1 MPHLPSTSADRTRRN
16 DDWPHLVERPGWP
29 RIPGGFPPRPI
40 GGLDATFARES
51 VVLLIRNKRGHC
63 IVSPLM
69 AGAGSKGT

>member
-1 MPHLPSTSADRTRRN
+1 MGAGDYAERFLVPHVVALETLARRFA
-16 DDWPHLVERPGWP
+16 PG
-29 RIPGGFPPRPI
+29 
-40 GGLDATFARES
+40 S